1 MNIVIIGYG
10 KMGKIIENLALEQ
23 GDRLIAAVDPLV
35 KGGKTLSGAALYR
48 SVPEMVLECPAEGA
62 GAAADGADTAGAGNA
77 AGAADAGSRLAALEF
92 TGPGTAPDNI
102 RALAERGIPVVC
114 GSTGWLD
121 RLEELKAV
129 VRAAGS
135 SLLWASNFSLGVN
148 LFYRIAAFAA
158 KLADP
163 FPEYDVAGYEVHHNK
178 KADSPSGTAKTLA
191 ELVIKNMGR
200 KTTAVY
206 EALNRPP
213 GPEELHYA
221 SLRLGAVPGIHR
233 LVFDSPADTIE
244 ITHSARNR
252 EGLAV
257 GALRAARWLLRCPGP
272 GQEAGEARRGIFTM
286 DDVLAEILKL

>member
-1 MNIVIIGYG
+1 VNILIIGYG

-23 GDRLIAAVDPLV
+23 GDRVAAAVDPFF
-35 KGGKTLSGAALYR
+35 KGEKTLSGAALYR
-48 SVPEMVLECPAEGA
+48 SIPEM
-62 GAAADGADTAGAGNA
+62 
-77 AGAADAGSRLAALEF
+77 ADALGYPAGGGDETAAPAAPLAAALEF
-92 TGPGTAPDNI
+92 TGPATAADNI
-102 RALAERGIPVVC
+102 RALAERRIPVVS

-121 RLEELKAV
+121 RLEETRALV
-129 VRAAGS
+129 TAAGS

-191 ELVIKNMGR
+191 DLVIKNMGR

-206 EALNRPP
+206 ETLDRPP
-213 GPEELHYA
+213 RPEELHYA
-221 SLRLGAVPGIHR
+221 SLRLGAVPGVHSLI
-233 LVFDSPADTIE
+233 LDSPADTIE

-252 EGLAV
+252 EGLAG
-257 GALRAARWLLRCPGP
+257 GALRAGRWLLRCPGP
-272 GQEAGEARRGIFTM
+272 GQEPGLPRRGVFTM
-286 DDVLAEILKL
+286 DDALADILKI